1 MLFDII
7 WTLSDGVG
15 GTLGIAAN
23 WISNAVSFS
32 LFAAACLIW
41 FIYSETVQGS
51 RLLTARYRMAFVTL
65 PAVLV
70 VVLAFTSY
78 WTHALFYIDAQGA
91 YRRGFV
97 YMIQPIVSYC
107 YVIYTSLHA
116 FIQSCKVE
124 SLQKKAIYQTLA
136 FFAIPALVAGVF
148 QVFYSGPCL
157 SVGIMLSM
165 LQLYIVCQE
174 QLISTDPLTGLNNRN
189 RFETYMLSLFSGAD
203 QADDVYLLM
212 MDADGFKL
220 INDRYGHVEGDHAL
234 QVISATLKEV
244 CSASGGFIARYG
256 GDEFVVFLKD
266 IPNTTLLQKTR
277 QLSESVQQVKFWEN
291 DYRMTCSIGACF
303 LPENTAGYSFDQ
315 LFENAD
321 WALYQAK
328 QNGRNQYVFCDNL
341 RRYAQAVPAAPET
354 ADIDARYL
362 HNDLISTAFEL
373 FEKNNSFETAI
384 PLFLK
389 IVGIRLQLDRITIV
403 DTRIRERSISRQFQW
418 TSPRAEP
425 VPLNGESY
433 TKEDFLT
440 LFHSYD
446 EYGTTVLQADN
457 MGMYSPQ
464 GRALLM
470 QGGAQTVVYAA
481 MYGEGEYQGAIAYV
495 VCGSKRYWTPQNRR
509 ELGEITKIIN
519 AYLSKHLAVNAVS
532 RGMTSAPEF
541 DRLTGL
547 LAFSRFKEEVFHK
560 IIGGYAEGFQIFYCD
575 FENFKYFNEKYSYA
589 TGDQL
594 LKEFSDFL
602 IEAARHWGE
611 CFLCRVVGDQFVLYL
626 SCRDEKGPLHYA
638 DTLCHRFE
646 QYQAQ
651 HYPEVRLRVRMGV
664 YAIEPGCLSASAAID
679 KANFARKQVHSNT
692 RVSAVQFDKK
702 LEVKQTLTGE
712 LLSGLPQALENGEF
726 KLYLQPKFSPKDLSV
741 IGAEALT
748 RWIKPDGTVVYPD
761 QFIPI
766 LESTGRIV
774 ELDLYIFEQVAQFL
788 QRNAQAGH
796 RLLPIAVNAS
806 AVLAREDAPTQDYSE
821 ILEKHNISARMLEIE
836 LTETAVVSE
845 YDRVKRLLSSFQ
857 SDGMQTSL
865 DDFGAGG
872 SLLNNM
878 VDIPVNTIKLDKL
891 FLTRCSSNARG
902 TDFLREIV
910 HLVKRLGYN
919 VICEGIETEEQVQ
932 LLRSL
937 DCDGAQGFWFSK
949 AIPAE
954 EFERRYL
961 CD

>member
-1 MLFDII
+1 MDVPVRFIDSIINNPLLMQFLVHRWFFLLEYDPRLDQLRVYDTRSRTLETLDAYLGSEKPEHATIFAEDRWKMRALLTGELFGP
-7 WTLSDGVG
+7 LEMRFVSPEGVYYSREVDARPVEDPAR
-15 GTLGIAAN
+15 GTLYVGYAKDITDQKNQTQELLEQARHD
-23 WISNAVSFS
+23 S
-32 LFAAACLIW
+32 L
-41 FIYSETVQGS
+41 T
-51 RLLTARYRMAFVTL
+51 
-65 PAVLV
+65 
-70 VVLAFTSY
+70 
-78 WTHALFYIDAQGA
+78 
-91 YRRGFV
+91 
-97 YMIQPIVSYC
+97 
-107 YVIYTSLHA
+107 
-116 FIQSCKVE
+116 
-124 SLQKKAIYQTLA
+124 
-136 FFAIPALVAGVF
+136 
-148 QVFYSGPCL
+148 
-157 SVGIMLSM
+157 
-165 LQLYIVCQE
+165 QLY
-174 QLISTDPLTGLNNRN
+174 NNRTGKELID
-189 RFETYMLSLFSGAD
+189 RYLQAKDPYASCGMLVIDLDF
-203 QADDVYLLM
+203 
-212 MDADGFKL
+212 FKNV
-220 INDRYGHVEGDHAL
+220 NDRYGHLFGDKVL
-234 QVISATLKEV
+234 QEFARMLRTLFRSSDILV
-244 CSASGGFIARYG
+244 RFG

-291 DYRMTCSIGACF
+291 DYRMTCSIGAC
-303 LPENTAGYSFDQ
+303 
-315 LFENAD
+315 
-321 WALYQAK
+321 
-328 QNGRNQYVFCDNL
+328 
-341 RRYAQAVPAAPET
+341 
-354 ADIDARYL
+354 
-362 HNDLISTAFEL
+362 
-373 FEKNNSFETAI
+373 
-384 PLFLK
+384 
-389 IVGIRLQLDRITIV
+389 
-403 DTRIRERSISRQFQW
+403 
-418 TSPRAEP
+418 
-425 VPLNGESY
+425 
-433 TKEDFLT
+433 FLT

-547 LAFSRFKEEVFHK
+547 LAFSRFKEEVSHK
-560 IIGGYAEGFQIFYCD
+560 IIGGYAEGYQIFYCD

-594 LKEFSDFL
+594 LKEFSNFL

-638 DTLCHRFE
+638 DTLCRRFE

-679 KANFARKQVHSNT
+679 KANFARKQVRSNT
-692 RVSAVQFDKK
+692 RVSAIQFDKK

-806 AVLAREDAPTQDYSE
+806 AVLAREDAPTQEYSE

-865 DDFGAGG
+865 DDFGAGS

-902 TDFLREIV
+902 TDFLREVV

>member
-1 MLFDII
+1 MDVPVRFIDSII
-7 WTLSDGVG
+7 NNPLLMQFLVHRWFFLLEYDPRLDQLRVYDTRSRTLETLDAYLGSEKPEHATIFAEDRWKMRALLTGELYGPLEMRFVSPEGVYYSREVDARPVEDPAR
-15 GTLGIAAN
+15 GTLYVGYAKDITDQKNQTQELLEQARHD
-23 WISNAVSFS
+23 S
-32 LFAAACLIW
+32 L
-41 FIYSETVQGS
+41 T
-51 RLLTARYRMAFVTL
+51 
-65 PAVLV
+65 
-70 VVLAFTSY
+70 
-78 WTHALFYIDAQGA
+78 
-91 YRRGFV
+91 
-97 YMIQPIVSYC
+97 
-107 YVIYTSLHA
+107 
-116 FIQSCKVE
+116 
-124 SLQKKAIYQTLA
+124 
-136 FFAIPALVAGVF
+136 
-148 QVFYSGPCL
+148 
-157 SVGIMLSM
+157 
-165 LQLYIVCQE
+165 QLY
-174 QLISTDPLTGLNNRN
+174 NNRTGKELID
-189 RFETYMLSLFSGAD
+189 RYLQAKDPYASCGMLVIDLDF
-203 QADDVYLLM
+203 
-212 MDADGFKL
+212 FKNV
-220 INDRYGHVEGDHAL
+220 NDRYGHLFGDKVL
-234 QVISATLKEV
+234 QEFARMLRTLFRSSDILV
-244 CSASGGFIARYG
+244 RFG

-321 WALYQAK
+321 WAMYQAK

-341 RRYAQAVPAAPET
+341 RRYAQTVPAAPET

-373 FEKNNSFETAI
+373 FE
-384 PLFLK
+384 
-389 IVGIRLQLDRITIV
+389 
-403 DTRIRERSISRQFQW
+403 
-418 TSPRAEP
+418 
-425 VPLNGESY
+425 
-433 TKEDFLT
+433 
-440 LFHSYD
+440 
-446 EYGTTVLQADN
+446 
-457 MGMYSPQ
+457 
-464 GRALLM
+464 
-470 QGGAQTVVYAA
+470 
-481 MYGEGEYQGAIAYV
+481 
-495 VCGSKRYWTPQNRR
+495 
-509 ELGEITKIIN
+509 
-519 AYLSKHLAVNAVS
+519 
-532 RGMTSAPEF
+532 
-541 DRLTGL
+541 
-547 LAFSRFKEEVFHK
+547 
-560 IIGGYAEGFQIFYCD
+560 
-575 FENFKYFNEKYSYA
+575 
-589 TGDQL
+589 
-594 LKEFSDFL
+594 
-602 IEAARHWGE
+602 
-611 CFLCRVVGDQFVLYL
+611 
-626 SCRDEKGPLHYA
+626 
-638 DTLCHRFE
+638 
-646 QYQAQ
+646 
-651 HYPEVRLRVRMGV
+651 
-664 YAIEPGCLSASAAID
+664 
-679 KANFARKQVHSNT
+679 
-692 RVSAVQFDKK
+692 
-702 LEVKQTLTGE
+702 
-712 LLSGLPQALENGEF
+712 
-726 KLYLQPKFSPKDLSV
+726 
-741 IGAEALT
+741 LT
-748 RWIKPDGTVVYPD
+748 RCIKPDGTVVYPD

-806 AVLAREDAPTQDYSE
+806 AVLAREDAPTQEYSE

>member
-1 MLFDII
+1 MDVPVRFIDSII
-7 WTLSDGVG
+7 NNPLLMQFLVHRWFFLLEYDPRLDQLRVYDTRSRTPETLEAYLGSEKPEHATIFAEDRWKMRALLTGELYGPLEMRFVSPEGVYYSREVDARPVEDPAR
-15 GTLGIAAN
+15 GTLYVGYAKDITDQKNQTQELLEQARHD
-23 WISNAVSFS
+23 S
-32 LFAAACLIW
+32 L
-41 FIYSETVQGS
+41 T
-51 RLLTARYRMAFVTL
+51 
-65 PAVLV
+65 
-70 VVLAFTSY
+70 
-78 WTHALFYIDAQGA
+78 
-91 YRRGFV
+91 
-97 YMIQPIVSYC
+97 
-107 YVIYTSLHA
+107 
-116 FIQSCKVE
+116 
-124 SLQKKAIYQTLA
+124 
-136 FFAIPALVAGVF
+136 
-148 QVFYSGPCL
+148 
-157 SVGIMLSM
+157 
-165 LQLYIVCQE
+165 QLY
-174 QLISTDPLTGLNNRN
+174 NNRTGKELID
-189 RFETYMLSLFSGAD
+189 RYLQAKDPYASCGMLVIDLDF
-203 QADDVYLLM
+203 
-212 MDADGFKL
+212 FKNV
-220 INDRYGHVEGDHAL
+220 NDRYGHLFGDKVL
-234 QVISATLKEV
+234 QEFARMLRTLFRSSDILV
-244 CSASGGFIARYG
+244 RFG

-373 FEKNNSFETAI
+373 FE
-384 PLFLK
+384 
-389 IVGIRLQLDRITIV
+389 
-403 DTRIRERSISRQFQW
+403 
-418 TSPRAEP
+418 
-425 VPLNGESY
+425 
-433 TKEDFLT
+433 
-440 LFHSYD
+440 
-446 EYGTTVLQADN
+446 
-457 MGMYSPQ
+457 
-464 GRALLM
+464 
-470 QGGAQTVVYAA
+470 
-481 MYGEGEYQGAIAYV
+481 
-495 VCGSKRYWTPQNRR
+495 
-509 ELGEITKIIN
+509 
-519 AYLSKHLAVNAVS
+519 
-532 RGMTSAPEF
+532 
-541 DRLTGL
+541 
-547 LAFSRFKEEVFHK
+547 
-560 IIGGYAEGFQIFYCD
+560 
-575 FENFKYFNEKYSYA
+575 
-589 TGDQL
+589 
-594 LKEFSDFL
+594 
-602 IEAARHWGE
+602 
-611 CFLCRVVGDQFVLYL
+611 
-626 SCRDEKGPLHYA
+626 
-638 DTLCHRFE
+638 
-646 QYQAQ
+646 
-651 HYPEVRLRVRMGV
+651 
-664 YAIEPGCLSASAAID
+664 
-679 KANFARKQVHSNT
+679 
-692 RVSAVQFDKK
+692 
-702 LEVKQTLTGE
+702 
-712 LLSGLPQALENGEF
+712 
-726 KLYLQPKFSPKDLSV
+726 
-741 IGAEALT
+741 LT

-766 LESTGRIV
+766 LESTGHIV
-774 ELDLYIFEQVAQFL
+774 ELDLYIFEQVARFL

-806 AVLAREDAPTQDYSE
+806 VALAREDAPTQEYSE

-836 LTETAVVSE
+836 LTETAMVSE

-961 CD
+961 CS

>member
-1 MLFDII
+1 MDVPVRFIDSII
-7 WTLSDGVG
+7 NNPLLMQFLVHRWFFLLEYDPHLDQLRVYDTRSRTLETLDAYLGSEKPEHATIFAEDRWKMRALLTGELYGPLEMRFVSPEGVYYSREVDARPVEDPAR
-15 GTLGIAAN
+15 GTLYVGYAKDITDQKNQTQELLEQARHD
-23 WISNAVSFS
+23 S
-32 LFAAACLIW
+32 L
-41 FIYSETVQGS
+41 T
-51 RLLTARYRMAFVTL
+51 
-65 PAVLV
+65 
-70 VVLAFTSY
+70 
-78 WTHALFYIDAQGA
+78 
-91 YRRGFV
+91 
-97 YMIQPIVSYC
+97 
-107 YVIYTSLHA
+107 
-116 FIQSCKVE
+116 
-124 SLQKKAIYQTLA
+124 
-136 FFAIPALVAGVF
+136 
-148 QVFYSGPCL
+148 
-157 SVGIMLSM
+157 
-165 LQLYIVCQE
+165 QLY
-174 QLISTDPLTGLNNRN
+174 NNRTGKELID
-189 RFETYMLSLFSGAD
+189 RYLQAKDPYASCGMLVIDLDF
-203 QADDVYLLM
+203 
-212 MDADGFKL
+212 FKNV
-220 INDRYGHVEGDHAL
+220 NDRYGHLFGDKVL
-234 QVISATLKEV
+234 QEFARLLRTLFRSSDILV
-244 CSASGGFIARYG
+244 RFG

-373 FEKNNSFETAI
+373 FE
-384 PLFLK
+384 
-389 IVGIRLQLDRITIV
+389 
-403 DTRIRERSISRQFQW
+403 
-418 TSPRAEP
+418 
-425 VPLNGESY
+425 
-433 TKEDFLT
+433 
-440 LFHSYD
+440 
-446 EYGTTVLQADN
+446 
-457 MGMYSPQ
+457 
-464 GRALLM
+464 
-470 QGGAQTVVYAA
+470 
-481 MYGEGEYQGAIAYV
+481 
-495 VCGSKRYWTPQNRR
+495 
-509 ELGEITKIIN
+509 
-519 AYLSKHLAVNAVS
+519 
-532 RGMTSAPEF
+532 
-541 DRLTGL
+541 
-547 LAFSRFKEEVFHK
+547 
-560 IIGGYAEGFQIFYCD
+560 
-575 FENFKYFNEKYSYA
+575 
-589 TGDQL
+589 
-594 LKEFSDFL
+594 
-602 IEAARHWGE
+602 
-611 CFLCRVVGDQFVLYL
+611 
-626 SCRDEKGPLHYA
+626 
-638 DTLCHRFE
+638 
-646 QYQAQ
+646 
-651 HYPEVRLRVRMGV
+651 
-664 YAIEPGCLSASAAID
+664 
-679 KANFARKQVHSNT
+679 
-692 RVSAVQFDKK
+692 
-702 LEVKQTLTGE
+702 
-712 LLSGLPQALENGEF
+712 
-726 KLYLQPKFSPKDLSV
+726 
-741 IGAEALT
+741 LT

-766 LESTGRIV
+766 LESTGHIV
-774 ELDLYIFEQVAQFL
+774 ELDLYIFEQVARFL

-806 AVLAREDAPTQDYSE
+806 VALAREDAPTQEYSE

-902 TDFLREIV
+902 TDFLRELV

-961 CD
+961 CS

>member
-1 MLFDII
+1 MDVPVRFIDSII
-7 WTLSDGVG
+7 NNPLLMQFLVHRWFFLLEYDPRLDQLRVYDTRSRTLETLDAYLGSEKPEHATIFAEDRWKMRALLTGELYGPLEMRFVSPEGVYYSREVDARPVEDPAR
-15 GTLGIAAN
+15 GTLYVGYAKDITDQKNQTQELLEQARHD
-23 WISNAVSFS
+23 S
-32 LFAAACLIW
+32 L
-41 FIYSETVQGS
+41 T
-51 RLLTARYRMAFVTL
+51 
-65 PAVLV
+65 
-70 VVLAFTSY
+70 
-78 WTHALFYIDAQGA
+78 
-91 YRRGFV
+91 
-97 YMIQPIVSYC
+97 
-107 YVIYTSLHA
+107 
-116 FIQSCKVE
+116 
-124 SLQKKAIYQTLA
+124 
-136 FFAIPALVAGVF
+136 
-148 QVFYSGPCL
+148 
-157 SVGIMLSM
+157 
-165 LQLYIVCQE
+165 QLY
-174 QLISTDPLTGLNNRN
+174 NNRTGKELID
-189 RFETYMLSLFSGAD
+189 RYLQAKDPYASCGMLVIDLDF
-203 QADDVYLLM
+203 
-212 MDADGFKL
+212 FKNV
-220 INDRYGHVEGDHAL
+220 NDRYGHLFGDKVL
-234 QVISATLKEV
+234 QEFARLLRTLFRSSDILV
-244 CSASGGFIARYG
+244 RFG

-373 FEKNNSFETAI
+373 FE
-384 PLFLK
+384 
-389 IVGIRLQLDRITIV
+389 
-403 DTRIRERSISRQFQW
+403 
-418 TSPRAEP
+418 
-425 VPLNGESY
+425 
-433 TKEDFLT
+433 
-440 LFHSYD
+440 
-446 EYGTTVLQADN
+446 
-457 MGMYSPQ
+457 
-464 GRALLM
+464 
-470 QGGAQTVVYAA
+470 
-481 MYGEGEYQGAIAYV
+481 
-495 VCGSKRYWTPQNRR
+495 
-509 ELGEITKIIN
+509 
-519 AYLSKHLAVNAVS
+519 
-532 RGMTSAPEF
+532 
-541 DRLTGL
+541 
-547 LAFSRFKEEVFHK
+547 
-560 IIGGYAEGFQIFYCD
+560 
-575 FENFKYFNEKYSYA
+575 
-589 TGDQL
+589 
-594 LKEFSDFL
+594 
-602 IEAARHWGE
+602 
-611 CFLCRVVGDQFVLYL
+611 
-626 SCRDEKGPLHYA
+626 
-638 DTLCHRFE
+638 
-646 QYQAQ
+646 
-651 HYPEVRLRVRMGV
+651 
-664 YAIEPGCLSASAAID
+664 
-679 KANFARKQVHSNT
+679 
-692 RVSAVQFDKK
+692 
-702 LEVKQTLTGE
+702 
-712 LLSGLPQALENGEF
+712 
-726 KLYLQPKFSPKDLSV
+726 
-741 IGAEALT
+741 LT

-766 LESTGRIV
+766 LESTGHIV
-774 ELDLYIFEQVAQFL
+774 ELDLYIFEQVARFL

-806 AVLAREDAPTQDYSE
+806 VALAREDAPTQEYSE

-961 CD
+961 CS

>member
-1 MLFDII
+1 MDVPVRFIDSII
-7 WTLSDGVG
+7 NNPLLMQFLVHRWFFLLEYDPRPDQLRVYDTRSRTLETLDAYLGSEKPEHATIFAEDRWKMRALLTGELYGPLEMRFVSPEGVYYSREVDARPVEDPAR
-15 GTLGIAAN
+15 GTLYVGYAKDITDQKNQTQELLEQARHD
-23 WISNAVSFS
+23 S
-32 LFAAACLIW
+32 L
-41 FIYSETVQGS
+41 T
-51 RLLTARYRMAFVTL
+51 
-65 PAVLV
+65 
-70 VVLAFTSY
+70 
-78 WTHALFYIDAQGA
+78 
-91 YRRGFV
+91 
-97 YMIQPIVSYC
+97 
-107 YVIYTSLHA
+107 
-116 FIQSCKVE
+116 
-124 SLQKKAIYQTLA
+124 
-136 FFAIPALVAGVF
+136 
-148 QVFYSGPCL
+148 
-157 SVGIMLSM
+157 
-165 LQLYIVCQE
+165 QLY
-174 QLISTDPLTGLNNRN
+174 NNRTGKELID
-189 RFETYMLSLFSGAD
+189 RYLQAKDPYASCGMLVIDLDF
-203 QADDVYLLM
+203 
-212 MDADGFKL
+212 FKNV
-220 INDRYGHVEGDHAL
+220 NDRYGHLFGDKVL
-234 QVISATLKEV
+234 QEFARLLRTLFRSSDILV
-244 CSASGGFIARYG
+244 RFG

-373 FEKNNSFETAI
+373 FE
-384 PLFLK
+384 
-389 IVGIRLQLDRITIV
+389 
-403 DTRIRERSISRQFQW
+403 
-418 TSPRAEP
+418 
-425 VPLNGESY
+425 
-433 TKEDFLT
+433 
-440 LFHSYD
+440 
-446 EYGTTVLQADN
+446 
-457 MGMYSPQ
+457 
-464 GRALLM
+464 
-470 QGGAQTVVYAA
+470 
-481 MYGEGEYQGAIAYV
+481 
-495 VCGSKRYWTPQNRR
+495 
-509 ELGEITKIIN
+509 
-519 AYLSKHLAVNAVS
+519 
-532 RGMTSAPEF
+532 
-541 DRLTGL
+541 
-547 LAFSRFKEEVFHK
+547 
-560 IIGGYAEGFQIFYCD
+560 
-575 FENFKYFNEKYSYA
+575 
-589 TGDQL
+589 
-594 LKEFSDFL
+594 
-602 IEAARHWGE
+602 
-611 CFLCRVVGDQFVLYL
+611 
-626 SCRDEKGPLHYA
+626 
-638 DTLCHRFE
+638 
-646 QYQAQ
+646 
-651 HYPEVRLRVRMGV
+651 
-664 YAIEPGCLSASAAID
+664 
-679 KANFARKQVHSNT
+679 
-692 RVSAVQFDKK
+692 
-702 LEVKQTLTGE
+702 
-712 LLSGLPQALENGEF
+712 
-726 KLYLQPKFSPKDLSV
+726 
-741 IGAEALT
+741 LT

-766 LESTGRIV
+766 LESTGHIV
-774 ELDLYIFEQVAQFL
+774 ELDLYIFEQVARFL

-806 AVLAREDAPTQDYSE
+806 VALAREDAPTQEYSE

-961 CD
+961 CS

>member
-1 MLFDII
+1 MDVPVRFIDSII
-7 WTLSDGVG
+7 NNPLLMQFLVHRWFFLLEYDPHLDQLRVYDTRSRTLETLDAYLGSEKPEHATIFAEDRWKMRALLTGELYGPLEMRFVSPEGVYYSREVDARPVEDPAR
-15 GTLGIAAN
+15 GTLYVGYAKDITDQKNQTQELLEQARHD
-23 WISNAVSFS
+23 S
-32 LFAAACLIW
+32 L
-41 FIYSETVQGS
+41 T
-51 RLLTARYRMAFVTL
+51 
-65 PAVLV
+65 
-70 VVLAFTSY
+70 
-78 WTHALFYIDAQGA
+78 
-91 YRRGFV
+91 
-97 YMIQPIVSYC
+97 
-107 YVIYTSLHA
+107 
-116 FIQSCKVE
+116 
-124 SLQKKAIYQTLA
+124 
-136 FFAIPALVAGVF
+136 
-148 QVFYSGPCL
+148 
-157 SVGIMLSM
+157 
-165 LQLYIVCQE
+165 QLY
-174 QLISTDPLTGLNNRN
+174 NNRTGKELID
-189 RFETYMLSLFSGAD
+189 RYLQAKDPYASCGMLVIDLDF
-203 QADDVYLLM
+203 
-212 MDADGFKL
+212 FKNV
-220 INDRYGHVEGDHAL
+220 NDRYGHLFGDKVL
-234 QVISATLKEV
+234 QEFARLLRTLFRSSDILV
-244 CSASGGFIARYG
+244 RFG

-373 FEKNNSFETAI
+373 FE
-384 PLFLK
+384 
-389 IVGIRLQLDRITIV
+389 
-403 DTRIRERSISRQFQW
+403 
-418 TSPRAEP
+418 
-425 VPLNGESY
+425 
-433 TKEDFLT
+433 
-440 LFHSYD
+440 
-446 EYGTTVLQADN
+446 
-457 MGMYSPQ
+457 
-464 GRALLM
+464 
-470 QGGAQTVVYAA
+470 
-481 MYGEGEYQGAIAYV
+481 
-495 VCGSKRYWTPQNRR
+495 
-509 ELGEITKIIN
+509 
-519 AYLSKHLAVNAVS
+519 
-532 RGMTSAPEF
+532 
-541 DRLTGL
+541 
-547 LAFSRFKEEVFHK
+547 
-560 IIGGYAEGFQIFYCD
+560 
-575 FENFKYFNEKYSYA
+575 
-589 TGDQL
+589 
-594 LKEFSDFL
+594 
-602 IEAARHWGE
+602 
-611 CFLCRVVGDQFVLYL
+611 
-626 SCRDEKGPLHYA
+626 
-638 DTLCHRFE
+638 
-646 QYQAQ
+646 
-651 HYPEVRLRVRMGV
+651 
-664 YAIEPGCLSASAAID
+664 
-679 KANFARKQVHSNT
+679 
-692 RVSAVQFDKK
+692 
-702 LEVKQTLTGE
+702 
-712 LLSGLPQALENGEF
+712 
-726 KLYLQPKFSPKDLSV
+726 
-741 IGAEALT
+741 LT

-766 LESTGRIV
+766 LESTGHIV
-774 ELDLYIFEQVAQFL
+774 ELDLYIFEQVARFL

-806 AVLAREDAPTQDYSE
+806 VALAREDAPTQEYSE

-961 CD
+961 CS